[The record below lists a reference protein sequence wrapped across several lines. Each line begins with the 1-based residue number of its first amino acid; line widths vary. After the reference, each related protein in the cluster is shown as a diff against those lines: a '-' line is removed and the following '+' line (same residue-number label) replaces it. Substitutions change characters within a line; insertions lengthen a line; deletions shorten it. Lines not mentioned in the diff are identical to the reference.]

1 MGNELPKGWKIVP
14 LKEITSIIRGVSY
27 PKEEAKLHPE
37 EDCVHILRGGN
48 IQDGKI
54 VLDTDDN
61 VYVNSTFVGEEQFV
75 LKDDVVIVASTGSKK
90 VIGKAAT
97 IEEDSRSISFGA
109 FLLLL
114 RTNVINKR
122 FHSYFFQTQYY
133 RNTISSLA
141 GGININNIKKE
152 HIENLQIPLP
162 PLEEQKQIAEKLD
175 KLFDQIESIKKS
187 TERIPE
193 LLKNFR
199 QQILTYAVTGKLTE
213 DYCNSLC
220 YMDLQEI
227 ILQLKEQRI
236 NQLSIKSAK
245 DKLEKIYSDDNSSL
259 DFPIPK
265 QWIPVNI
272 DKICDSF
279 TYGTS
284 AKSENEGKYPVIRM
298 GNIQNGKLDWSDLK
312 YTSDESEYMKYKL
325 NIGDILFNRTNSP
338 ELVGKTTIYDDNRAA
353 CYAGYIIKI
362 DPYRKY
368 VNPYY
373 LNIVLNSQYAKRW
386 CWENKTDGV
395 SQSNINAQ
403 KISKF
408 TIPYPSLSEQEEIV
422 NRVQSLFD
430 ILDDIERRY
439 KVLCDKLDKLSQAV
453 LCKAF
458 KGELKI

>member
-1 MGNELPKGWKIVP
+1 MASRGEINKKEIQPILYDKWDVIPFISSVNNVGTFAKVKTSECFEEGIYPVIDQSERQISGYINDEELLYKGELPIVIFGDHTRNIKYVDYPFAAGADGTKI
-14 LKEITSIIRGVSY
+14 
-27 PKEEAKLHPE
+27 LHPKS
-37 EDCVHILRGGN
+37 HL
-48 IQDGKI
+48 
-54 VLDTDDN
+54 
-61 VYVNSTFVGEEQFV
+61 NSKFFYYY
-75 LKDDVVIVASTGSKK
+75 LKA
-90 VIGKAAT
+90 
-97 IEEDSRSISFGA
+97 
-109 FLLLL
+109 
-114 RTNVINKR
+114 
-122 FHSYFFQTQYY
+122 
-133 RNTISSLA
+133 
-141 GGININNIKKE
+141 
-152 HIENLQIPLP
+152 LQIPNLGYSRHYSILKQLDVPLP
-162 PLEEQKQIAEKLD
+162 ALEEQKQIAKKLD

-272 DKICDSF
+272 DKVCDSF

-338 ELVGKTTIYDDNRAA
+338 ELVGKTTIYDGNRAA

-458 KGELKI
+458 KGELNI

>member
-1 MGNELPKGWKIVP
+1 M
-14 LKEITSIIRGVSY
+14 LK
-27 PKEEAKLHPE
+27 
-37 EDCVHILRGGN
+37 
-48 IQDGKI
+48 
-54 VLDTDDN
+54 
-61 VYVNSTFVGEEQFV
+61 
-75 LKDDVVIVASTGSKK
+75 
-90 VIGKAAT
+90 
-97 IEEDSRSISFGA
+97 
-109 FLLLL
+109 
-114 RTNVINKR
+114 
-122 FHSYFFQTQYY
+122 YY
-133 RNTISSLA
+133 RYTGVFLNLAQRAVNQSS
-141 GGININNIKKE
+141 INQKKLS
-152 HIENLQIPLP
+152 NLEIPLP

-272 DKICDSF
+272 DKVCDSF

-338 ELVGKTTIYDDNRAA
+338 ELVGKTTIYDGNRAA

-422 NRVQSLFD
+422 NRIQSLFTKLDIVEKRYAALCD
-430 ILDDIERRY
+430 ILD
-439 KVLCDKLDKLSQAV
+439 KLPQAI
-453 LCKAF
+453 LNKAF
-458 KGELKI
+458 KGKLV

>member
-1 MGNELPKGWKIVP
+1 MGNELPKGWSITTLGSVLIRMTNGININQTDLCSVDALPISRIETIANEKIDFSHVKYCIPSIEQEQKYLLKKGDILFSHINSDKHLGKTAIYMDDEP
-14 LKEITSIIRGVSY
+14 LIHGV
-27 PKEEAKLHPE
+27 
-37 EDCVHILRGGN
+37 N
-48 IQDGKI
+48 
-54 VLDTDDN
+54 
-61 VYVNSTFVGEEQFV
+61 
-75 LKDDVVIVASTGSKK
+75 
-90 VIGKAAT
+90 
-97 IEEDSRSISFGA
+97 
-109 FLLLL
+109 LLLL
-114 RTNVINKR
+114 RSDENLYHNKCLN
-122 FHSYFFQTQYY
+122 YLLKYY
-133 RNTISSLA
+133 RYTGVFLNLAQRAVNQSS
-141 GGININNIKKE
+141 INQKKLS
-152 HIENLQIPLP
+152 NLEIPLP

-272 DKICDSF
+272 DKVCDSF

-338 ELVGKTTIYDDNRAA
+338 ELVGKTTIYDGNRAA

-439 KVLCDKLDKLSQAV
+439 KVLCNKLDKLSQAV

-458 KGELKI
+458 KGELKIQ

>member
-1 MGNELPKGWKIVP
+1 MENELPKGWKEVPLFDIAELSTGKVDANHSTEDGLYPFYTCASEPMKSPDFSFDDEAVIVP
-14 LKEITSIIRGVSY
+14 GNGANVGSVLYYNGKFQAYQRTYVLSKIRIY
-27 PKEEAKLHPE
+27 PKYLYYHFLRYWKERTENKQFGSATNYVKLVNFSTYLVGIPS
-37 EDCVHILRGGN
+37 
-48 IQDGKI
+48 
-54 VLDTDDN
+54 LD
-61 VYVNSTFVGEEQFV
+61 
-75 LKDDVVIVASTGSKK
+75 
-90 VIGKAAT
+90 
-97 IEEDSRSISFGA
+97 
-109 FLLLL
+109 
-114 RTNVINKR
+114 
-122 FHSYFFQTQYY
+122 
-133 RNTISSLA
+133 
-141 GGININNIKKE
+141 
-152 HIENLQIPLP
+152 
-162 PLEEQKQIAEKLD
+162 EQKQIAEKLD
-175 KLFDQIESIKKS
+175 KLFAQIESIKKS

-272 DKICDSF
+272 DKVCDSF

-338 ELVGKTTIYDDNRAA
+338 ELVGKTTIYDGNRAA

-439 KVLCDKLDKLSQAV
+439 KVLSDKLDKLSQAV

-458 KGELKI
+458 KGELNI